1 MNMMMMMIKSVE
13 KIYVSLESDIY
24 NGTLHEDIFTCMVI
38 FSWIMLTMRNVSDN
52 ICVENKKTDVSVN
65 YHVSESRDVCEIM

>member
-1 MNMMMMMIKSVE
+1 
-13 KIYVSLESDIY
+13 
-24 NGTLHEDIFTCMVI
+24 
-38 FSWIMLTMRNVSDN
+38 MLTMRNVSDN